1 MSEDQNLSEVEARP
15 QDQEA
20 IEVEPSQ
27 EIDEGA
33 EKKPDNQRV
42 PLAKFVQTKK
52 EKQEA
57 QRQLEESQREVQAL
71 KQQQELYKLSAAPI
85 APEGVTRPKADDY
98 YDDPDGYEAAMDKY
112 DSNLVKRATE
122 ESQKMLDNKFQSIE
136 QQDNLKQAQQRQQE
150 SIDSYYGRAEA
161 LNADDFL
168 EVEEKVR
175 GEIDDELY
183 TVVIGYFDNA
193 EHVIYSLGGDLEKAA
208 DMQKSIKADP
218 IRGFQKLIRYADS
231 LDKKLET
238 KQIPEPDE
246 AIKGGLSGVANAAA
260 KVEKLRDQCRAGKI
274 TMNEFMT
281 KKRELEA

>member
-1 MSEDQNLSEVEARP
+1 MS
-15 QDQEA
+15 
-20 IEVEPSQ
+20 
-27 EIDEGA
+27 
-33 EKKPDNQRV
+33 
-42 PLAKFVQTKK
+42 
-52 EKQEA
+52 
-57 QRQLEESQREVQAL
+57 
-71 KQQQELYKLSAAPI
+71 
-85 APEGVTRPKADDY
+85 
-98 YDDPDGYEAAMDKY
+98 
-112 DSNLVKRATE
+112 
-122 ESQKMLDNKFQSIE
+122 
-136 QQDNLKQAQQRQQE
+136 
-150 SIDSYYGRAEA
+150 RAEA

>member
-57 QRQLEESQREVQAL
+57 QRQLEESQREIQAL

-122 ESQKMLDNKFQSIE
+122 ESQKLMLDNKFQSIE
-136 QQDNLKQAQQRQQE
+136 QQDNRQALPSNRQQE
-150 SIDSYYGRAEA
+150 SIDSYYESG
-161 LNADDFL
+161 
-168 EVEEKVR
+168 
-175 GEIDDELY
+175 
-183 TVVIGYFDNA
+183 
-193 EHVIYSLGGDLEKAA
+193 
-208 DMQKSIKADP
+208 
-218 IRGFQKLIRYADS
+218 RGFK
-231 LDKKLET
+231 
-238 KQIPEPDE
+238 
-246 AIKGGLSGVANAAA
+246 
-260 KVEKLRDQCRAGKI
+260 C
-274 TMNEFMT
+274 
-281 KKRELEA
+281 